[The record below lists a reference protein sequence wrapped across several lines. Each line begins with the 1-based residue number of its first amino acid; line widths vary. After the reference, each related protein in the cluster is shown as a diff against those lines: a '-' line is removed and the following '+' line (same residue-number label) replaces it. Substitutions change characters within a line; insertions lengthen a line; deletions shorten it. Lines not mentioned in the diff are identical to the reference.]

1 MRNDR
6 HFGSATPARSE
17 VEGMQSGPPV
27 EQRFS
32 PEAPPFPLSSRPELL
47 RSVVERSA
55 VQRSFPGGVF
65 RPERSAAERSL
76 CGCSGNEPQVP
87 LFGTLCR
94 KTFPRESIHTE
105 ISPLRYAPV
114 EMTKGRVALP
124 GRAVAG
130 LKHPMSESIH
140 TEISPL
146 RYAPVEMTKG
156 KVALPGRT
164 VAGLKHPM
172 SESIH
177 TEISP
182 LRCAPVEMTKGK
194 VALPGRAVAGLKH
207 SQERAHPHRDPSAA
221 LRSGQDDKGEGGA
234 SGESSSS
241 TEHSRR
247 GPLDRR
253 SLRCATLRS

>member
-1 MRNDR
+1 MER
-6 HFGSATPARSE
+6 SAVQRSFPGG
-17 VEGMQSGPPV
+17 VSV
-27 EQRFS
+27 HLLLS
-32 PEAPPFPLSSRPELL
+32 PEAPAFPLSSRPELL
-47 RSVVERSA
+47 RSAVERSA

-140 TEISPL
+140 TEIPPL
-146 RYAPVEMTKG
+146 RCAPVKMTKG
-156 KVALPGRT
+156 RVALPGRT

-172 SESIH
+172 
-177 TEISP
+177 
-182 LRCAPVEMTKGK
+182 R
-194 VALPGRAVAGLKH
+194 
-207 SQERAHPHRDPSAA
+207 ERA
-221 LRSGQDDKGEGGA
+221 
-234 SGESSSS
+234 S
-241 TEHSRR
+241 TQ
-247 GPLDRR
+247 R
-253 SLRCATLRS
+253 SLRCATLRSR